1 MCLNCTKRDTLCQQ
15 RVQPRIKKLALAN
28 YQIPLSKCRAIP
40 SKKHTMRPPFWESF
54 LNPKWGI
61 AIHLIYLCNH
71 NGADSH
77 FGSCFPAPFFFP
89 SGLAVNALWHG
100 PDRYIS
106 GEKGDTQHNWLVSKS
121 KAYLCTNKTNN
132 QPRQDDPQI
141 PQPDLRFASSKAKQQ
156 ENGAGP
162 KQKHPHLM
170 PFSTVAFS
178 HCKKCKNMQSEKRIK
193 GYKINYG

>member
-1 MCLNCTKRDTLCQQ
+1 MS
-15 RVQPRIKKLALAN
+15 KLAGTVFGLCCVDGQSSHPN
-28 YQIPLSKCRAIP
+28 
-40 SKKHTMRPPFWESF
+40 W
-54 LNPKWGI
+54 
-61 AIHLIYLCNH
+61 HLIYFSQQVPGNPVIVILVKPQSVHVGTSWQGNPLQDNYTVTARSIAH
-71 NGADSH
+71 AKQIKPRGV
-77 FGSCFPAPFFFP
+77 FFP

-106 GEKGDTQHNWLVSKS
+106 GEKSDTQHNWLVSKS
-121 KAYLCTNKTNN
+121 KAYQYTNKTNN

-178 HCKKCKNMQSEKRIK
+178 HCK
-193 GYKINYG
+193 